1 MSHLDIDSLAELV
14 QQGLL
19 MFVSNALLFV
29 FTILLLVALSWQL
42 ILVCLLPVPFVV
54 MASIKFQHDSTR
66 AYLTIRDRIG
76 HMLSAL
82 QEGFAGVRVVQAF
95 AREDIERERFT
106 RTNGALFDSQMD
118 AVRISAWYMPI
129 IEFAGMGTTAMVLG
143 VGGWLVHRGSVS
155 LRSVAAFVLLLGNVF
170 EPLQQ

>member
-1 MSHLDIDSLAELV
+1 
-14 QQGLL
+14 
-19 MFVSNALLFV
+19 
-29 FTILLLVALSWQL
+29 
-42 ILVCLLPVPFVV
+42 
-54 MASIKFQHDSTR
+54 
-66 AYLTIRDRIG
+66 
-76 HMLSAL
+76 MLSAL

-143 VGGWLVHRGSVS
+143 VGGWLVY
-155 LRSVAAFVLLLGNVF
+155 
-170 EPLQQ
+170 